1 MCDLIKEFKEKISSY
16 DKYSFLIKD
25 HARVRA
31 NQRKINLNK
40 VMDEIIENKTLIN
53 IEKQSINK
61 YLVIY
66 QEKHKPKYG
75 YVVEFAETAPKTFP
89 FPPLKFE
96 TKREKFVP
104 ELFDL

>member
-66 QEKHKPKYG
+66 QEKHKPNSR
-75 YVVEFAETAPKTFP
+75 AILLMLQDLLETWG
-89 FPPLKFE
+89 L
-96 TKREKFVP
+96 
-104 ELFDL
+104 